1 MSKVIGIDL
10 GTTNSCM
17 AVYEGGE
24 AKVIPNKEGKNTTP
38 SIVAFTDKGEV
49 LVGDPAKRQAITN
62 PEKTIYSVKRIMG
75 LMMDEENAKEAQ
87 SKVGYKIV
95 DRNGAAAVEIGDKV
109 YTPQEISAKI
119 LGKLK
124 TDAEEY
130 LGAPVTDAV
139 ITVPAYF
146 NDAQRKATQEA
157 GTIAGLN
164 VLRIIN
170 EPTAAS
176 LAYGLDKKGEEKVL
190 VYDLGGG
197 TFDVTALE
205 IGDGTF
211 EVLSTDGNAF
221 LGGDDFDNAII
232 DWLAK
237 EFESENGFDV
247 KNDKMALQRLKDAA
261 ENAKKELSSAES
273 TEINLPFIS
282 MGSAGPVHL
291 VKSLTR
297 AKFESMTEDL
307 ITETLEHIKVALKD
321 AGLDKD
327 EIEEIIM
334 VGGSTRLPKA
344 NEVVREFFGKDLN
357 KGVNPDEVVAAG
369 AAVQAGVLRGDVKD
383 VLLLDVTPLSLGIET
398 LDHIKVALKD
408 AGLDKGEIEEV
419 IMVGGSTRLPKANEV
434 VREFFGKDLN
444 KGVNPDEVVAAGAA
458 VQAGVLRGDV
468 KDVLLLDVTP
478 LSLGI
483 ETLGGVLTKLIEKGT
498 TIPVKKSQTFS
509 TADDNQPAVSIHVGQ
524 GEREFAKDNKSLG
537 MFELSDI
544 PAAPRGVPQIEV
556 TFDIDAN
563 GVLNVSAKDKGTGK
577 ENKITISGSS
587 GLSDEE
593 IEKMV
598 NEAEANKEADAK
610 KKEVIEVRNQA
621 DALLH
626 STRKTLEE
634 NEDAVNEEEK
644 AKIVDAAAALEEVLK
659 DENAEKEQIEEKVK
673 ALTEVSHKLA
683 EAMYKKE
690 GGDAA
695 QAGANPADAKKKKE
709 DEDII
714 DAEVE

>member
-17 AVYEGGE
+17 AVYENGE
-24 AKVIPNKEGKNTTP
+24 AKVISNKEGKNTTP

-62 PEKTIYSVKRIMG
+62 PEKTIYSIKRIMG
-75 LMMDEENAKEAQ
+75 LMMDENNAKEAQ

-197 TFDVTALE
+197 TFDVTVLE

-232 DWLAK
+232 DWLAS
-237 EFESENGFDV
+237 EFESENGFDI

-261 ENAKKELSSAES
+261 ENAKKELSSADS

-297 AKFESMTEDL
+297 AKFESMTEHL
-307 ITETLEHIKVALKD
+307 IAETLEHIKTALDD
-321 AGLDKD
+321 AGLSKD
-327 EIEEIIM
+327 EIQEVIM

-344 NEVVREFFGKDLN
+344 NAVVKDFFGKDLN

-369 AAVQAGVLRGDVKD
+369 AAVQAGVLK
-383 VLLLDVTPLSLGIET
+383 
-398 LDHIKVALKD
+398 
-408 AGLDKGEIEEV
+408 
-419 IMVGGSTRLPKANEV
+419 
-434 VREFFGKDLN
+434 
-444 KGVNPDEVVAAGAA
+444 
-458 VQAGVLRGDV
+458 GDV

-483 ETLGGVLTKLIEKGT
+483 ETLGGVMTRLIEKGT
-498 TIPVKKSQTFS
+498 TIPVKKSQVFS
-509 TADDNQPAVSIHVGQ
+509 TAEDNQPAVSIHVGQ

-598 NEAEANKEADAK
+598 NEAEANKEADAQR
-610 KKEVIEVRNQA
+610 KEVIEVRNQA

-634 NEDAVNEEEK
+634 NPDAVNEEETK
-644 AKIVDAAAALEEVLK
+644 AIVDAAAELEEILK
-659 DENAEKEQIEEKVK
+659 DENATKEQIEEKVK
-673 ALTEVSHKLA
+673 SLTEKSHKLA

-690 GGDAA
+690 GGD
-695 QAGANPADAKKKKE
+695 QAGTQPNQKAKK
-709 DEDII
+709 DDDDVI